1 MAEQSRP
8 VGKAQF
14 RVTGESEVARAGFL
28 RIVDRRVEGEIDG
41 EAEAFTRVVIEHPG
55 AVVVVPV
62 TMDGRAVLVRQYR
75 AATDSELLEVPA
87 GKRDV
92 DGEAPEETARREL
105 AEETGLR
112 AGRLVKLAEFWNT
125 PGFCTEYTHL
135 YAALDLGDVG
145 ERAAVRAEEAAMTVE
160 SIALDDVDRLIANRE
175 IVDAKS
181 IIGLL
186 LARAL
191 VAGRFDGMTA

>member
-1 MAEQSRP
+1 MAR
-8 VGKAQF
+8 F
-14 RVTGESEVARAGFL
+14 RLTGESEVARAGFL
-28 RIVDRRVEGEIDG
+28 RIVDRRVEGQIDG
-41 EAEAFTRVVIEHPG
+41 EDEAFTRVVIEHPG

-62 TMDGRAVLVRQYR
+62 TSDGRAVLVRQYR

-92 DGEAPEETARREL
+92 DGEVPEDTARREL

-135 YAALDLGDVG
+135 FAALDLSKVG

-160 SIALDDVDRLIANRE
+160 SIPLDGVDRLIATRE

-191 VAGRFDGMTA
+191 VAGGYPGMTA

>member
-1 MAEQSRP
+1 
-8 VGKAQF
+8 VGNAAF

-28 RIVDRRVEGEIDG
+28 RIVDRRVEGEG
-41 EAEAFTRVVIEHPG
+41 EAFTRVVIEHPG

-62 TMDGRAVLVRQYR
+62 TPDGRAVLVRQYR

-92 DGEAPEETARREL
+92 DGEAPDDTARREL

-135 YAALDLGDVG
+135 FAALDLSDVG

-160 SIALDDVDRLIANRE
+160 SVPLDDVDRLIATRE

-191 VAGRFDGMTA
+191 VAGGYPGMTA